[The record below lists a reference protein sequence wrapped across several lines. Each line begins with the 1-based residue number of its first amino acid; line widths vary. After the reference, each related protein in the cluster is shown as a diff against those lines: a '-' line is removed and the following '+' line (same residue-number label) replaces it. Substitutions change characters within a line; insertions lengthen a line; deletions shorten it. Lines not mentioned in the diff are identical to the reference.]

1 MKVIQD
7 NIDTFSEFVFHNFNN
22 SIHDVT
28 LPSELKNAGVIL
40 VFKNKSNVENYRP
53 VSTLPNLSKIYERCL
68 YDQMYKYFNRI
79 LSKYQC
85 VFRKALAH
93 NTVFL

>member
-1 MKVIQD
+1 MKAIQD

-28 LPSELKNAGVIL
+28 FPSELTNAGVIL

-85 VFRKALAH
+85 VFQKALAH

>member
-1 MKVIQD
+1 MKIIQD

-28 LPSELKNAGVIL
+28 FPSELKNAGVIL
-40 VFKNKSNVENYRP
+40 VFKNRSNVENYRP
-53 VSTLPNLSKIYERCL
+53 RSTLPNLSKIYERCL